1 MMRAVKPSHTVQQVV
16 GRVSLGTCI
25 KQQIADCINCVM
37 HMVLPRIGY
46 TANTWELSMICAAQ
60 TSAGQL
66 NSTPN
71 PVQTQNVQ
79 LCLCMATDELYL
91 PETEPCAYRNSI
103 LELMQAIDD
112 YIPDPTRALDRP
124 FSLPVED
131 VFSIQGRGTV
141 VTGRI
146 EQGIVKVGEEIEIIG
161 IQPATKTIVTGKH
174 RALSLKGWLHQM
186 LSQDCWIHWLSC
198 SWTFCCTV
206 QSGMPTWLRQ
216 SCQGLACRLA
226 CERHL
231 G

>member
-1 MMRAVKPSHTVQQVV
+1 
-16 GRVSLGTCI
+16 
-25 KQQIADCINCVM
+25 
-37 HMVLPRIGY
+37 
-46 TANTWELSMICAAQ
+46 MICAAQ

-66 NSTPN
+66 TSTPN
-71 PVQTQNVQ
+71 PVQTYKVK

-91 PETEPCAYRNSI
+91 PETEPCAYRKAI

-174 RALSLKGWLHQM
+174 RA
-186 LSQDCWIHWLSC
+186 
-198 SWTFCCTV
+198 
-206 QSGMPTWLRQ
+206 
-216 SCQGLACRLA
+216 
-226 CERHL
+226 
-231 G
+231 